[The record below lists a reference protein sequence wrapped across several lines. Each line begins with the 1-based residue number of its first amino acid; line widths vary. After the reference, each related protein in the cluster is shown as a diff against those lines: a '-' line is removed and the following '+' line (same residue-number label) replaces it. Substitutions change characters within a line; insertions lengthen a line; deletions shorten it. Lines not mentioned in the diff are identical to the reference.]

1 MIMDGIVTNNRYKH
15 LLSPNPFKVEYKDEI
30 VDGKLHHIGYMS
42 CGECDRYFGKSLSI
56 DEMEDCH
63 SNCMIIKSLTISA

>member
-1 MIMDGIVTNNRYKH
+1 MNGITSSDKWKN
-15 LLSPNPFKVEYKDEI
+15 LLLPNPFEIEYKNEI
-30 VDGKLHHIGYMS
+30 VEGKKHIVGYMS
-42 CGECDRYFGKSLSI
+42 CKECGRYFGKSLSI